1 MASPITAVFNSE
13 GGGIGRHPDCFLAL
27 PDPMRHL
34 SRQHA
39 QINWRGDGYLIKNT
53 TGNNF
58 VVVNGHTLHANEF
71 CVLEQ
76 GHQIYIGHYLLEVS
90 ALDVSAVPAPA
101 APETSQVPQ
110 ASTPGAM
117 PDQIAQKSREE
128 RFFDVAGPDAFDASE
143 NVSSASLRPAETVA
157 AAAAHDDFLSPSF
170 GQPGTHSPAHSS
182 APFSDNPFDIL
193 SAKDDTSLPADPLI
207 NPADLNLA
215 QIEPQRRADA
225 HANPFALPSLDARN
239 AADPLRD
246 RAGDVSLRGLLRQPK
261 NIDDLY
267 SDSTPSLPGL
277 DPLADIEPAG
287 AMTPFE
293 THKSLDP
300 LALFGTDSG
309 TVNSLLDLAP
319 STVMDDHADQLVMH
333 LDLPRAMLAP
343 EENAGQ
349 SSSSECVAM
358 EAVSEPAVVVPTPPE
373 QVQQAQVQTPA
384 APQPAPVPQPTA
396 APATQAQAPMQ
407 GRRAADAVPMT
418 HDEHQ
423 LLIQAF
429 LDSAGVPKEMVP
441 QRLTPEFMATVG
453 AMLFTAMQG
462 TVDLIAAR
470 AATKREVKAEMT
482 LILPVQNNP
491 LKFVPDGKA
500 ALIHMFGKQIPG
512 FLGPIDAMRDAYQD
526 LRAHQVG
533 VFAGMRAALAEVLQ
547 RFSPADVEKRL
558 DQLSMIDN
566 LMPSHRKAKLWD
578 LYGQQFKK
586 IYAEAE
592 EDFDVIFG
600 DAFAVAYEEQTKSMR
615 EDAASAR
622 N

>member
-1 MASPITAVFNSE
+1 MLKIDVVSYQGKPMANPISAVFNGQ
-13 GGGIGRHPDCFLAL
+13 GGDIGRNPDCFLAL
-27 PDPMRHL
+27 PDPLRHL

-39 QINWRGDGYLIKNT
+39 QIDWRSDGYLIKNAT
-53 TGNNF
+53 ANNY

-71 CVLEQ
+71 CLLEE
-76 GHQIYIGHYLLEVS
+76 GHQIYIGHYLLEVA
-90 ALDVSAVPAPA
+90 ALDISAVAP
-101 APETSQVPQ
+101 PE
-110 ASTPGAM
+110 AM
-117 PDQIAQKSREE
+117 PEAVVSDHQEQQAHDQH
-128 RFFDVAGPDAFDASE
+128 FFDATDPLAFDAPENISHPPLNPSE
-143 NVSSASLRPAETVA
+143 AALLPVA
-157 AAAAHDDFLSPSF
+157 DDVFPE
-170 GQPGTHSPAHSS
+170 HAN
-182 APFSDNPFDIL
+182 APHQQQFSDDPFAIL
-193 SAKDDTSLPADPLI
+193 NEKSDASLPADPLI
-207 NPADLNLA
+207 NPAALNLA
-215 QIEPQRRADA
+215 QIEPERRAA
-225 HANPFALPSLDARN
+225 AGANPFDLASLDARN
-239 AADPLRD
+239 ARDPLFD
-246 RAGDVSLRGLLRQPK
+246 HSGKVSLDELRGRAK
-261 NIDDLY
+261 NIDELY

-277 DPLADIEPAG
+277 DPLADLEPVHALG
-287 AMTPFE
+287 AFE

-300 LALFGTDSG
+300 LALFAADSG
-309 TVNSLLDLAP
+309 TVQSLLEMTP
-319 STVMDDHADQLVMH
+319 SVVMDDHSDQLVMH
-333 LDLPRAMLAP
+333 LDLPRAMLEEAP
-343 EENAGQ
+343 AMISPQPGETSVADTPIHVIAHDQASANEMQHAAAG
-349 SSSSECVAM
+349 
-358 EAVSEPAVVVPTPPE
+358 PD
-373 QVQQAQVQTPA
+373 A
-384 APQPAPVPQPTA
+384 APDLPPAT
-396 APATQAQAPMQ
+396 ATQAATSAPAAQMPLQ
-407 GRRAADAVPMT
+407 GRRAADATPMT
-418 HDEHQ
+418 QDEHR
-423 LLIQAF
+423 LLIEAF
-429 LDSAGVPKEMVP
+429 LNSAGLPREMVP
-441 QRLTPEFMATVG
+441 QRLTPEFMGAVG

-615 EDAASAR
+615 VDSASSGQ
-622 N
+622 